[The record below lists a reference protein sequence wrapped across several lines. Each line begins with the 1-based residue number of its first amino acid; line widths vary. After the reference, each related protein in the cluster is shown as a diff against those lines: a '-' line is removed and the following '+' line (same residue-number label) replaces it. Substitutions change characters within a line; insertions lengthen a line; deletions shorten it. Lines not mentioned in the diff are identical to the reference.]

1 MFSSPSVQF
10 LRGPSESVT
19 SENFPLRD
27 TLRAVVSGLEKPWRN
42 HCSQGIC
49 VNAIYSNLYDITSIR
64 QQLCAV

>member
-10 LRGPSESVT
+10 LRGSSESVT

-27 TLRAVVSGLEKPWRN
+27 TLRAVVSGLERRN

-64 QQLCAV
+64 QQLGAV